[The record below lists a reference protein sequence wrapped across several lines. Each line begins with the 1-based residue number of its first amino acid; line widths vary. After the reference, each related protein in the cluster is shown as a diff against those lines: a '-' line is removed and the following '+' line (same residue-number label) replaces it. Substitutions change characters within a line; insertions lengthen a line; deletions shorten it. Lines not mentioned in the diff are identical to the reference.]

1 MLSQHETLI
10 GGVDDERV
18 VHLASGFKMSEE
30 SPEIIVD
37 TLYAPEKF
45 FQVGVVGKAGVFL
58 IAKFL
63 WIIVFG
69 EFIGKP
75 FW

>member
-45 FQVGVVGKAGVFL
+45 FQVGVVGKVGVS
-58 IAKFL
+58 
-63 WIIVFG
+63 
-69 EFIGKP
+69 
-75 FW
+75 